1 MKKNIILGITLML
14 LSLQQL
20 AAQQNAPLNASVS
33 KSFEKSFEGAKNVY
47 WTKLA
52 KNITQAQF
60 AYNGSSWL
68 AYFDA
73 TGNIITSGR
82 RIKNADELPLK
93 VQDGLEQA
101 RRRVAKKGGSPE
113 IFLMY
118 EMLQDGLTHYLVS
131 LQNETTISTFS
142 ISQDGTASL
151 KGKRPGTMATEQPKN
166 VIAKKN

>member
-1 MKKNIILGITLML
+1 M
-14 LSLQQL
+14 
-20 AAQQNAPLNASVS
+20 NASVS

-47 WTKLA
+47 WTSLA

-60 AYNGSSWL
+60 SYKGSSWL

-82 RIKNADELPLK
+82 RIKDVDELPLK

-101 RRRVAKKGGSPE
+101 RRRMEKKGGSPE
-113 IFLMY
+113 IFLVY
-118 EMLQDGLTHYLVS
+118 EMIKDGLTHYLVS
-131 LQNETTISTFS
+131 LQNESTLFTFS
-142 ISQDGTASL
+142 ISQDGAASL
-151 KGKRPGTMATEQPKN
+151 KGKRPRTMATEQPKN